1 LNHSYLNRFSL
12 KGKIIVITG
21 AAGLLGEQHACAVA
35 EAGGTPILLDIR
47 GDSVTE
53 LANTLSDKYEISVV
67 AYTVD
72 ITDEEAI
79 SRNTKILLERFERID
94 VLINNAANN
103 PNMKNTNST
112 NLSRLESFPLE
123 TWNADLAVGLTG
135 AFLCAKHYGRAISQ
149 NQHGGIIVNIASD
162 LGIIA
167 PDQRL
172 YRQPGLA
179 DDQQSV
185 KPVSYSVV
193 KTGLIG
199 LTRYLATYWPDR
211 VRCNAL
217 CPGGVEDDQSKDFID
232 QVKQMIPLGRLAQ
245 RDDYRSAV
253 QFLCSEASS
262 YMNGTCIVID
272 GGRSCW

>member
-1 LNHSYLNRFSL
+1 MNHSYLNRFSL

-103 PNMKNTNST
+103 PNMKIPNSA

-123 TWNADLAVGLTG
+123 AWNADLAVGLTG
-135 AFLCAKHYGRAISQ
+135 AFLCAKHYGSAISQ

-162 LGIIA
+162 LGLIA

-199 LTRYLATYWPDR
+199 LTRYLATYWPDQ

-245 RDDYRSAV
+245 RDEYKSAI

-262 YMNGTCIVID
+262 YMNGACIVID
-272 GGRSCW
+272 GGRTCW